1 MIFVILGTQ
10 DKKFNRLIQM
20 ILKLDIDEEIVIQSG
35 CSDVF
40 SDKVKYFKYL
50 DKDSFDDYIKKADLI
65 ITHGGVGSIMS
76 ALSYRKKVIAVPR
89 LKKYQ
94 EHQND
99 HQLDIVD
106 NFYLRNYI
114 FKCNEEDDLKL
125 LITKIKTHQF
135 ENFNSNNDH
144 FVSKLNNYLGL

>member
-10 DKKFNRLIQM
+10 DKKFNRLIEM
-20 ILKLDIDEEIVIQSG
+20 VLKLDIDEEIVIQSG

>member
-20 ILKLDIDEEIVIQSG
+20 VLKLDIDEEIVIQSG

-144 FVSKLNNYLGL
+144 FVSKLNNYLDL

>member
-20 ILKLDIDEEIVIQSG
+20 VLKLDIDEEIVIQSG

-65 ITHGGVGSIMS
+65 ITHGGVGSVMS

-144 FVSKLNNYLGL
+144 FVSKLNNYLDL